1 MIIIKKYT
9 DDKKSE
15 WDDFCKTSKNP
26 LFMFERDFMEYHKDR
41 FTDNSLMFYEK
52 NDDGTR
58 GELLALLPMSIKQ
71 NSLYSHGGLTYGG
84 FITSNNMKQHL
95 MLDCFETL
103 KSYAKNNSIKE
114 IIYKQIPYI
123 YHKQPA
129 EEDRYALFVNNAV
142 IEKIEA
148 STVVNLKA
156 PLKMPKGRKAQIS
169 RAKSLLKREIL
180 LRILKLL

>member
-1 MIIIKKYT
+1 MLIKKYT

-26 LFMFERDFMEYHKDR
+26 LFLFERNFMEYHKDR

-52 NDDGTR
+52 KDDGTR
-58 GELLALLPMSIKQ
+58 EELLALLPMSIKQ

-84 FITSNNMKQHL
+84 FITSNNMKQYL

-123 YHKQPA
+123 YHK
-129 EEDRYALFVNNAV
+129 
-142 IEKIEA
+142 
-148 STVVNLKA
+148 
-156 PLKMPKGRKAQIS
+156 
-169 RAKSLLKREIL
+169 
-180 LRILKLL
+180 